1 MVKKFKKITS
11 VAMSIA
17 IAVCCSIATV
27 NVVKGET
34 ASIYWD
40 ITVSTGGSKYTYP
53 GQKANNSPSY
63 IYYDTGVPNYSIGV
77 FVHGCK
83 TRDGK
88 YEDKTYCSNGD
99 LWYTVRYKTSKNL
112 YSTIYN
118 SYGSGS
124 YAKLYITPSI
134 GGQYTGT
141 WKADTY

>member
-1 MVKKFKKITS
+1 
-11 VAMSIA
+11 MSIA

-34 ASIYWD
+34 ASRNWTIS
-40 ITVSTGGSKYTYP
+40 VSTGASSYTQE
-53 GQKANNSPSY
+53 GRKDNNSPSY

-77 FVHGCK
+77 FVYGCK
-83 TRDGK
+83 TSKGSYTD
-88 YEDKTYCSNGD
+88 ETYCSNGD
-99 LWYTVRYKTSKNL
+99 LWYTVRYKTSKKL

-134 GGQYTGT
+134 GGQYAGT